1 MGLQRVG
8 YTLESKEQHSKGR
21 KSSTHK
27 YDIKTSNK
35 EKRVQMQNFGNA
47 FEIQRQPT
55 ENNLVYIQTALSKPH
70 GNCKPKIFNKY
81 KHKKVKGI
89 KNPHQIQSSNQNRR
103 EQKEREEKR
112 PMKTNQSN

>member
-47 FEIQRQPT
+47 FEI
-55 ENNLVYIQTALSKPH
+55 
-70 GNCKPKIFNKY
+70 
-81 KHKKVKGI
+81 
-89 KNPHQIQSSNQNRR
+89 
-103 EQKEREEKR
+103 
-112 PMKTNQSN
+112 